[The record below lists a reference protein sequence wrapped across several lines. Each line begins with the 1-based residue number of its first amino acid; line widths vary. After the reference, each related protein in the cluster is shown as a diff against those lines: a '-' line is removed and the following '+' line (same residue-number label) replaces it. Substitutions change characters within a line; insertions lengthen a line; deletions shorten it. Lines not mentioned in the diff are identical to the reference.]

1 MANLI
6 NDTLRPKGKYELKR
20 IAAVTA
26 FYFSVMYAFMPVFIS
41 DFEVQEFVF
50 WGFITYSASCVG
62 MQVWNKKID
71 NRLDRYEDFGSNGME
86 PPFEQPPRQP
96 SL

>member
-1 MANLI
+1 VANLI

-71 NRLDRYEDFGSNGME
+71 NNSFNEGYSGESPTNKNQDL
-86 PPFEQPPRQP
+86 
-96 SL
+96 